1 MQKHVNKKNPK
12 KIKYDYITY
21 EDEIEKKKSLLNKV
35 KKAKNFTDQE
45 RNRYQINSVMNI
57 EMWNND

>member
-1 MQKHVNKKNPK
+1 
-12 KIKYDYITY
+12 
-21 EDEIEKKKSLLNKV
+21 LNKV